1 MFWWPWRQQHG
12 RRGPT
17 QGIAVRS
24 QGTGRGSRVDWK
36 NGPEDHLN
44 AETKASRA
52 VTKLVAII
60 AEEPLRGVPDEA
72 IEGVGAMLR
81 GPRR

>member
-1 MFWWPWRQQHG
+1 
-12 RRGPT
+12 
-17 QGIAVRS
+17 
-24 QGTGRGSRVDWK
+24 
-36 NGPEDHLN
+36 LN